1 MIEVNLL
8 PGGKKGSS
16 SGFTFSLDGLRDMLP
31 GGGGGGGGAGGG
43 AGTDPYQI
51 FFAIAA
57 AVAIGYMGYSFM
69 SLRSETEELQVQ
81 LETAVQDS
89 IRNAA
94 IIQRTNELRAR
105 ADSIQQRVA
114 IIQEIDAHRYT
125 WPHVLDE
132 VAAAVPD
139 FTWLREVLYSG
150 ENPLQIRVTGRA
162 GSIFAITNFMRRL
175 EASRFFR
182 QVDPETIQQQP
193 SELNPEDMVY
203 MFELIMTYE
212 SPALD
217 ELETVPLFDD
227 GTVQAQTAGT
237 GS

>member
-16 SGFTFSLDGLRDMLP
+16 SGFAFSLDGLRDMLP
-31 GGGGGGGGAGGG
+31 GGGGGGGGGGG
-43 AGTDPYQI
+43 SATDPYQV

-114 IIQEIDAHRYT
+114 IIQEIDSHRYT
-125 WPHVLDE
+125 WSHVMDE
-132 VAAAVPD
+132 VAAAVPE

-150 ENPLQIRVTGRA
+150 ENPLRVRVTGRA
-162 GSIFAITNFMRRL
+162 GSIFAITRFMRRL

-227 GTVQAQTAGT
+227 GTVPPQTTGT

>member
-16 SGFTFSLDGLRDMLP
+16 GGLTFDLSTIRDRLS
-31 GGGGGGGGAGGG
+31 GGGGRGTS
-43 AGTDPYQI
+43 TDPYQI
-51 FFAIAA
+51 FFAVAA
-57 AVAIGYMGYSFM
+57 AVALGYMGYSFM
-69 SLRSETEELQVQ
+69 DLRSETEELQVR
-81 LETAVQDS
+81 LEAAIQDS

-139 FTWLREVLYSG
+139 FTWLREVLYAG
-150 ENPLQIRVTGRA
+150 DNPLQVRVTGRA

-203 MFELIMTYE
+203 MFELVMTYE
-212 SPALD
+212 SPPLD
-217 ELETVPLFDD
+217 ELETVPLFED
-227 GTVQAQTAGT
+227 GTTPGQISGAG
-237 GS
+237 G